1 MIGVCMADE
10 LGERVARLE
19 AQMEPLLEV
28 PQALGRLEGKVDQIL
43 INRNGRHGM
52 SLIGTIITVFSSA
65 FVALLVVI
73 LTHVLGKP

>member
-1 MIGVCMADE
+1 MIMADE

-28 PQALGRLEGKVDQIL
+28 PKAIGRLEGKVDQIL
-43 INRNGRHGM
+43 NNKGRGHGM
-52 SLIGTIITVFSSA
+52 SIIGTIITVFSSA